1 MTVSIIIPVYQV
13 SAYIERCLLSVMK
26 QDYSDIECIIVN
38 DATKDD
44 SIIKCEKLIKNY
56 NGTIRFKIIHHL
68 DNKGISATRNSG
80 TNAAT
85 GEYLFYLDSDDD
97 IATDCIRK
105 LVEPVLKDT
114 AIEMV
119 QGNYI
124 QILDENGEL
133 IDNGGTLNSP
143 MRLSSNDDVR
153 MYSLDYYTIKVFPWN
168 KLLKRSFLLKHNLYF
183 KEGIIFE
190 DQLWRFYLLK
200 YLKDVYIYNG
210 ITYYYHTRPNSVLTD
225 TQNHKKKGNSFQIIF
240 DEILNHLT
248 VGKERQELNGYY
260 DIFFGKYLSFVD
272 DVPSFYD
279 TLRLYRKRA
288 KKYGCF
294 YIYIALTI
302 LDNFGH
308 SRIPRGV
315 LKRLNKM
322 WMKIRRRKRKKGS
335 LQA

>member
-13 SAYIERCLLSVMK
+13 SDYIERCLLSVMK

-44 SIIKCEKLIKNY
+44 SILKCEKLIENY
-56 NGTIRFKIIHHL
+56 KGTIRFKIIHHL
-68 DNKGISATRNSG
+68 DNKGISATRNTG

-97 IATDCIRK
+97 VSPDCISK
-105 LVEPVLKDT
+105 LVEPVLKDP

-119 QGNYI
+119 QGNYV
-124 QILDENGEL
+124 QILDENGQI
-133 IDNGGTLNSP
+133 IDNGSPIISP

-168 KLLKRSFLLKHNLYF
+168 KLLKRSFILKHNLYF
-183 KEGIIFE
+183 KENIIFE

-200 YLKDVYIYNG
+200 YLKDAYIYNG
-210 ITYYYHTRPNSVLTD
+210 TTYYYHTRPNSILTD
-225 TQNHKKKGNSFQIIF
+225 TQNYKRKGNNFQIVF

-248 VGKERQELNGYY
+248 VGKEQQELNGYY
-260 DIFFGKYLSFVD
+260 DNFFGKYLDYVD
-272 DVPSFYD
+272 DVPSFKD
-279 TLRLYRKRA
+279 TLRLYRKHA
-288 KKYGCF
+288 KKYGCV
-294 YIYIALTI
+294 YVYMALTI
-302 LDNFGH
+302 LDSFGH

-315 LKRLNKM
+315 LKRFNRM
-322 WMKIRRRKRKKGS
+322 HTKIRKRKRKME
-335 LQA
+335 AKC